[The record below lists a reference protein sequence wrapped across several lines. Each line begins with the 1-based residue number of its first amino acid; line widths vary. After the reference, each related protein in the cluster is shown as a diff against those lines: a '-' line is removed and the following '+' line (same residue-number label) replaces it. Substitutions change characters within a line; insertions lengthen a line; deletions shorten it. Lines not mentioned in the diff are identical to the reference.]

1 MKVISLVNHKG
12 GVGKTTITFNL
23 AVNLT
28 KLGYKVLVIDF
39 DSQGNLS
46 KTVGIEQKYDIENKS
61 YKIGTAL
68 EEIMGDLETKLELDK
83 YIHASSKYSDLD
95 IIPCDLSFAETKL
108 RLNAATE
115 RCFVLNIL
123 INQIKEE
130 RDYDF
135 ILIDNAPSI
144 DVDFQNS
151 LVASDYALIVTEAD
165 DYSVDGIIRLI
176 TQLGK
181 IKKFYNP
188 NLQIAGIVINK
199 ANMRTKL
206 AKAMTNQISKIFGD
220 VHINVYNS
228 VIPQSVKIGESKMME
243 KSIGEYDSK
252 NPVTKALESFTEEFV
267 KSVM

>member
-68 EEIMGDLETKLELDK
+68 EEIMRDLETKLELDK

-144 DVDFQNS
+144 GFRPLS
-151 LVASDYALIVTEAD
+151 GFSF
-165 DYSVDGIIRLI
+165 S
-176 TQLGK
+176 
-181 IKKFYNP
+181 
-188 NLQIAGIVINK
+188 
-199 ANMRTKL
+199 
-206 AKAMTNQISKIFGD
+206 
-220 VHINVYNS
+220 NS
-228 VIPQSVKIGESKMME
+228 VCWISAISMCPYTFCGL
-243 KSIGEYDSK
+243 
-252 NPVTKALESFTEEFV
+252 NLFLSFLSNTL
-267 KSVM
+267 S